1 MKGYPSYASSREYLA
16 RARDLLE
23 GLAEPADRFVEALW
37 AAFEAGATVFLAGNG
52 GSAAAASHFGQDL
65 AKGTLADMRATRR
78 FRVIPLTD
86 NVGYITALAN
96 DEGYESVF
104 EQQLRNLGRPG
115 DVLVAISG
123 SGNSPNVLR
132 AVDYARSIGMR
143 TIGVT
148 GYDGGAL
155 RKRADLSV
163 HVPVW
168 DMGMA
173 EALHGVLFHLAMSRL
188 RERVS
193 AAQPAPAS
201 GAGAKRAARRPRTSS
216 AGSGRASRTRSPS
229 K

>member
-16 RARDLLE
+16 RVRDLLD
-23 GLAEPADRFVEALW
+23 GLAAPADRFVEALW
-37 AAFEAGATVFLAGNG
+37 GAFEAGATVFLAGNG

-104 EQQLRNLGRPG
+104 EQQLRNLGQAG

-123 SGNSPNVLR
+123 SGNSANVLR

-143 TIGVT
+143 TVGIT

-155 RKRADLSV
+155 RKQADLSV

-173 EALHGVLFHLAMSRL
+173 EALHGVVFHLAMNRL

-193 AAQPAPAS
+193 AAQPAAKP
-201 GAGAKRAARRPRTSS
+201 GARRAAQRPRSSS
-216 AGSGRASRTRSPS
+216 ARSGRTSRTRSTS

>member
-1 MKGYPSYASSREYLA
+1 MKGYPSYASSREYLE
-16 RARDLLE
+16 RVGGLLD
-23 GLAEPADRFVEALW
+23 GLARPADRFVEALW
-37 AAFEAGATVFLAGNG
+37 GAFEAGATVFLAGNG

-65 AKGTLADMRATRR
+65 AKGTLADMQSSRR

-96 DEGYESVF
+96 DEGYESIF
-104 EQQLRNLGRPG
+104 EQQLRNLGRAG
-115 DVLVAISG
+115 DLLVAISG

-143 TIGVT
+143 TVGVT
-148 GYDGGAL
+148 GYDGGKL
-155 RKRADLSV
+155 RRGADLSV

-193 AAQPAPAS
+193 AAQPAAEPA
-201 GAGAKRAARRPRTSS
+201 GARRPQRARTRS
-216 AGSGRASRTRSPS
+216 ASSGRTSRTRSTS

>member
-1 MKGYPSYASSREYLA
+1 MKGYPTYASSRAYVE
-16 RARDLLE
+16 RVKDLLDE
-23 GLAEPADRFVEALW
+23 VAGPADRFVDALW
-37 AAFEAGATVFLAGNG
+37 AAFESGATVFLAGNG
-52 GSAAAASHFGQDL
+52 GSASAASHFGQDL
-65 AKGTLADMRATRR
+65 AKGTLADMSASRR

-104 EQQLRNLGRPG
+104 EQQLRNLGREG

-132 AVDYARSIGMR
+132 AVEYAHSIGMR
-143 TIGVT
+143 SVGVT
-148 GYDGGAL
+148 GYDGGRL
-155 RKRADLSV
+155 RRLAQTSV

-173 EALHGVLFHLAMSRL
+173 EALHGVIFHLAMSRL

-193 AAQPAPAS
+193 AAQPG
-201 GAGAKRAARRPRTSS
+201 GAAARPARRRAQSRGTRRAS
-216 AGSGRASRTRSPS
+216 SGRTSRTRSTS